1 MFRIQYI
8 HIYTDPL
15 TRLSF
20 EMIAHSLRQ
29 DQLKELRSE
38 FQAIDVS
45 GKGVVNIKVFEN
57 ALKVARNYLP
67 YSKVD
72 MPIVFEAMC
81 VEWARGG
88 GLSHF
93 TDTLN
98 FERGV
103 GRSLEMMIDHNSDDS
118 NDIRGDPTNSAT
130 SKVSRNLLD
139 AIKNSRKN
147 NNEKKAAASK
157 SPEIDRKNKVI
168 RHQNSQE
175 CTLTYR
181 EFIAVAMLRRIF
193 ITKERVCSAFK
204 HLDKDNLGYLSSVG
218 LHDVLGDDIDRD
230 TYEKILTFS
239 LQRIVDKQG
248 LASFQ
253 TESNRSLTM
262 DQFLEIWVHGISYEH
277 EHGHVLSP
285 CESQKNSPRAN
296 STGRSRAN
304 SNTTDLESVGERNSD
319 LMYKY
324 ILIFVCVYVFF

>member
-1 MFRIQYI
+1 MLIIKYL

-29 DQLKELRSE
+29 DQLKELRLE

-45 GKGVVNIKVFEN
+45 GKGVVNIKDFKN
-57 ALKVARNYLP
+57 ALKVAKNYP
-67 YSKVD
+67 SYSEVD
-72 MPIVFEAMC
+72 MPIAFEAMC

-118 NDIRGDPTNSAT
+118 NDISGDPTNSAT
-130 SKVSRNLLD
+130 SKMSRNLMD
-139 AIKNSRKN
+139 VIKDSRRN
-147 NNEKKAAASK
+147 YNEKKAATSK
-157 SPEIDRKNKVI
+157 SQENDGKNKVKG
-168 RHQNSQE
+168 HQNSQE

-193 ITKERVCSAFK
+193 ITKERVYSAFK
-204 HLDKDNLGYLSSVG
+204 HLDKDNLGYLSSAG
-218 LHDVLGDDIDRD
+218 LYDVLGDDIDRE
-230 TYEKILTFS
+230 TYEKILIFS
-239 LQRIVDKQG
+239 LQRIINKQG
-248 LASFQ
+248 LSSFKA
-253 TESNRSLTM
+253 ESNRSLTM
-262 DQFLEIWVHGISYEH
+262 DEFLENWVHGISYEH

-285 CESQKNSPRAN
+285 CESRINSPRASEQSRAEYI
-296 STGRSRAN
+296 STVRSRAN
-304 SNTTDLESVGERNSD
+304 SNATDLESVGEPESVF
-319 LMYKY
+319 MYT
-324 ILIFVCVYVFF
+324 